1 MSNYPPSSDPWSGG
15 GNQGPPTGPPLA
27 SWGQRVGAY
36 LIDTLIGVGIVLAGL
51 LLGVI
56 GGAVSDALRVFF
68 LVAGYIAQI
77 VFLFWNLVRQGKTGQ
92 TIGKGVLNI
101 RLVRLDGINPP
112 GAGLS
117 IGRAFLHI
125 VDQIPCYLGYLWPLW
140 DDKRQTFAD
149 KILNTVVVNA

>member
-1 MSNYPPSSDPWSGG
+1 MSDYPPSSDPWSGG
-15 GNQGPPTGPPLA
+15 AAPVGPPLA

-36 LIDTLIGVGIVLAGL
+36 LVDTLIGIGIVLAGL
-51 LLGVI
+51 LLSVI
-56 GGAVSDALRVFF
+56 GGAVSDALGVFF
-68 LVAGYIAQI
+68 LVVGYIAQI

-112 GAGLS
+112 GVGLS

-125 VDQIPCYLGYLWPLW
+125 VDALPCYLGFLWPLW
-140 DDKRQTFAD
+140 DDKRQTFTD
-149 KILNTVVVNA
+149 KILNTVVVTA

>member
-15 GNQGPPTGPPLA
+15 AAPIGPPLA
-27 SWGQRVGAY
+27 SWGQRVGAA
-36 LIDTLIGVGIVLAGL
+36 LVDGL
-51 LLGVI
+51 I
-56 GGAVSDALRVFF
+56 GGAIWFVGFLLGSILGNASDALGVFF
-68 LVAGYIAQI
+68 VVVAAIASI
-77 VFLFWNLVRQGKTGQ
+77 AFFFWNLVQQGKTGQ
-92 TIGKGVLNI
+92 TIGKKTLNI